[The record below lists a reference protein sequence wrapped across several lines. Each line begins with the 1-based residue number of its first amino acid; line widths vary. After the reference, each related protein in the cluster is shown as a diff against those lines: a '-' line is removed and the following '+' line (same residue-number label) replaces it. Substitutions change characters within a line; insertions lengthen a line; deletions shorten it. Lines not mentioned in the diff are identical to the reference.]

1 MLRRTLLV
9 LLGLTLLR
17 WPVAAAVNAML
28 PDVMT
33 APEVN
38 YLAAMLQ
45 SLLMFALPGWLL
57 KPGWHMPVLTGRERL
72 GWGMVCVG
80 AALVW
85 RAVVTPL
92 HAWWTDVLGLA
103 TTPIVM
109 PGDWPVQLL
118 AILAYA
124 VIPAIC
130 EELFF
135 RGALLPRLLQC
146 ASRMQALTLTTLLFA
161 LMHANPAGL
170 PGHLLSSLLFSLL
183 MLHSGRIIVP
193 IAAHMVYNLSA
204 LYWPETGAFVPWVC
218 GAAMLGFT
226 VWLLIRQ
233 PKGQERRM
241 DVGDGMLCA
250 AAVTVLALQ
259 YLFAM

>member
-1 MLRRTLLV
+1 MLRWTLV
-9 LLGLTLLR
+9 MLLALALLR
-17 WPVAAAVNAML
+17 WPVAAAVNALL
-28 PDVMT
+28 PDVST

-57 KPGWHMPVLTGRERL
+57 KPCWHMPDLSGRERL

-92 HAWWTDVLGLA
+92 HVWWTGALGLT

-109 PGDWPVQLL
+109 PGDGWTQGL

-124 VIPAIC
+124 VIPAIG

-146 ASRMQALTLTTLLFA
+146 GSRGQALTLTTLLFA
-161 LMHANPAGL
+161 LMHASIAGL

-204 LYWPETGAFVPWVC
+204 LYWPETGAAVPWLS

-226 VWLLIRQ
+226 AWLLIRQ
-233 PKGQERRM
+233 PQGQERRLNT
-241 DVGDGMLCA
+241 GDGMLCA
-250 AAVTVLALQ
+250 VAVAVLAAL
-259 YLFAM
+259 YLFGM